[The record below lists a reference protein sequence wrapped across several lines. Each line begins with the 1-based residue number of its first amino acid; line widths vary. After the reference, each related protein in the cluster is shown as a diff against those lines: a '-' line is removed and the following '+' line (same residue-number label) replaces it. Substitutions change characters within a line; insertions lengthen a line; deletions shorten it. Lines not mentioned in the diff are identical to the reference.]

1 MKKIVS
7 FAAAL
12 ALCVSGLA
20 FGGMSVAA
28 EETEKEYF
36 NAASTEY
43 FVTKEGPNC
52 AITLE
57 DVVDYNG
64 VAGDTGL
71 LVTISPVVKDTTF
84 TNGYVYMNIPVD
96 VTNVEVTLK
105 VLGPTT
111 NGAVGADAQAHFN
124 NKVQWWSVGFNQ
136 KANTDLFAES
146 AKSVT
151 YMMWGMKTKLME
163 NGYWQGETNLS
174 CNTDWGATYTVGDH
188 TYGLSASES
197 DPNNFAFKADNIFPA
212 QCDPYA
218 GTQSDASA
226 PLNPFQ
232 MHVSDFENNQAYFH
246 LGMAQPAVGG
256 VNCDDFVVLIKSIN
270 VEKIY
275 PESIK
280 IGNGSITEL
289 EKEIGEKFTLQPTF
303 TPAVGVTETA
313 VTWSSDNES
322 VAKVNAVTGEIET
335 IAVGEANIT
344 VTTTNGKTASIKIIV
359 AEEDVTEP
367 GGNEPGGDNTG
378 DDKPGAN
385 EDDTSTEEKGGC
397 GSVLFVG
404 TGVAVLAFGAV
415 VSAGGAIMFRKKK
428 GE

>member
-226 PLNPFQ
+226 PRNPFQ

-256 VNCDDFVVLIKSIN
+256 ENCEDFVVLIKSIN
-270 VEKIY
+270 VEKVY